1 MTTQYEWGSL
11 SIKAAGMGEYYYE
24 NKGYIYIDNI
34 ISTVTNSYI
43 KSIRN

>member
-11 SIKAAGMGEYYYE
+11 STKAAGMGEYYYE
-24 NKGYIYIDNI
+24 NKGYIYIDHI
-34 ISTVTNSYI
+34 INTVTNSYI